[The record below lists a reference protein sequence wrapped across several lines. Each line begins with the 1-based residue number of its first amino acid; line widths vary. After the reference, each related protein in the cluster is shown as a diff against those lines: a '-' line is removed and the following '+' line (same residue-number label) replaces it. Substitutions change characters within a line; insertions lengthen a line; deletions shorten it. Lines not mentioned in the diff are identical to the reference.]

1 MTEIIIYII
10 IIASINLLIRKT
22 NFLPNY
28 SGQYHQTFTAKKNI
42 PLSGGIF
49 VFLIIIYLLPD
60 EKSFLFMALTI
71 FLIGFM
77 GDKNYLISPSKRI
90 ILQILSVF
98 FSVFI
103 LDLLVSSSRVDWF
116 DKLLENKFFSFFFI
130 TFCILILIN
139 GSNFIDGLNGLL
151 IGYFIIVIFIIYK
164 INLLDQLIVNNEKI
178 AFLFL
183 SLLILLFLN
192 YLNFFFLGDS
202 GSYLVGITLSYI
214 SINVY
219 KLNEAIISPYFIIV
233 LLWYPCFENLFSII
247 RKKKGNLSP
256 MEADNKHLHQ
266 ILFLYIKRKN
276 IINENYLNSFT
287 SSIINLYNLFL
298 FLLSSL
304 YPNNTKHQ
312 ILCLS
317 IAVLTYI
324 LTYFFLE
331 KKIKLSF
338 KK

>member
-1 MTEIIIYII
+1 MIEIITFTII
-10 IIASINLLIRKT
+10 IISINLILKKT

-49 VFLIIIYLLPD
+49 IFLIIAYLLPN
-60 EKSFLFMALTI
+60 EKFFLLLAFTI
-71 FLIGFM
+71 FFIGFM
-77 GDKNYLISPSKRI
+77 GDKNYLVSPSKRI
-90 ILQILSVF
+90 LLQILLVL
-98 FSVFI
+98 FSVFL
-103 LDLLVSSSRVDWF
+103 LDLLISSSRLDWF

-130 TFCILILIN
+130 TFCILVLIN

-151 IGYFIIVIFIIYK
+151 IGYFILVIFIFYK
-164 INLLDQLIVNNEKI
+164 INLLDQLITSNDKI
-178 AFLFL
+178 TFLFL

-192 YLNFFFLGDS
+192 YFNFFFLGDS

-214 SINVY
+214 SINIY
-219 KLNEAIISPYFIIV
+219 NLNETIISPYFIIL

-247 RKKKGNLSP
+247 RKKKRNLSP

-266 ILFLYIKRKN
+266 ILFFYIKGKK
-276 IINENYLNSFT
+276 IINENYINSFT
-287 SSIINLYNLFL
+287 SFIINLFNLFL
-298 FLLSSL
+298 FLFSSI

-324 LTYFFLE
+324 SIYFFLG
-331 KKIKLSF
+331 KKN
-338 KK
+338 